1 MCARHEARSGND
13 RPMMLM
19 KFATSCSD
27 CIHREGTPSGSS
39 LRYGAKGDA
48 DPLLRSKARAMASGM
63 PLRWASIPQISCKQ
77 VKACYHAMLLQSA
90 GLNASRLIAG
100 LNGLLS
106 LLHAWRHVTLPARL
120 YLGYPR
126 GMPNAVV
133 ALWPRGSYHMGAKH
147 DTLLSRLKGAAIRA
161 PATLKA
167 LPLSQGGC
175 AGARQLA
182 YARKPDLAGI
192 LHASSML

>member
-1 MCARHEARSGND
+1 
-13 RPMMLM
+13 MMLM

-90 GLNASRLIAG
+90 GLNASQLIAG

-147 DTLLSRLKGAAIRA
+147 DTLVEIERSSHPSPCDIESIAAQ
-161 PATLKA
+161 PGWL
-167 LPLSQGGC
+167 C
-175 AGARQLA
+175 W
-182 YARKPDLAGI
+182 RKTIGI
-192 LHASSML
+192 CTEA